1 MRRERLTQHNTQLT
15 RLFQSPR
22 RIENSVNPNGRFGL
36 DRAGVLVYL
45 HAQNKLAIVFSEQ
58 GIV

>member
-1 MRRERLTQHNTQLT
+1 MRRERLTQHNPQLT
-15 RLFQSPR
+15 RLFQSSR

-45 HAQNKLAIVFSEQ
+45 HVQNKLAIVFSEQ